1 MVEVRS
7 RTSLGRRFIMA
18 EQDRSSTAE
27 ACPDCRALVSD
38 LEAHER
44 WHSRLVSDLAKAVEQ
59 EIKRSTG
66 ASA

>member
-1 MVEVRS
+1 
-7 RTSLGRRFIMA
+7 MA
-18 EQDRSSTAE
+18 EQDTTSAAE

-44 WHSRLVSDLAKAVEQ
+44 WHSRLVSDLAKAVEK
-59 EIKRSTG
+59 EIRRSTG